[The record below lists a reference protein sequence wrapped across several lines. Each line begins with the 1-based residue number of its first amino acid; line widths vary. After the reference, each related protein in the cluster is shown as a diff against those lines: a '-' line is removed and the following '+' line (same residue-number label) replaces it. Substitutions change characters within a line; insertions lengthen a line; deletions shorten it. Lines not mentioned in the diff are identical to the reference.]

1 MNSSQ
6 IVSKKRVADHGEV
19 YTNLREINAM
29 LDLVDH
35 ETKRIDSRFL
45 EPACGH
51 GNFLIEV
58 LKRKI
63 EVIRNKF
70 SKSQLDFERNL
81 FLAVASIYGIDIQK
95 DNVVKCQERLLKY
108 IIETYKEIFK
118 NEIKKELLQTLEFI
132 LSRNILCGDA
142 LTLKTYDE
150 DLIGQPIV
158 FSDWTIITGSLVK
171 RKDFIFSDLIEQS
184 GHREM
189 PLFSDLDKDDEAFMP
204 EPIKDYQPIHFLEVK
219 NGYTS

>member
-19 YTNLREINAM
+19 YTNLLEINAM
-29 LDLVDH
+29 LDLVEH

-63 EVIRNKF
+63 EVIKNKF
-70 SKSQLDFERNL
+70 SKSQLDFDRNL
-81 FLAVASIYGIDIQK
+81 FLAVATIYGIDIQK
-95 DNVVKCQERLLKY
+95 DNVMKCQERLLEYVIKF
-108 IIETYKEIFK
+108 YKEVYK
-118 NEIKKELLQTLEFI
+118 NDIKKELLESIKFVLA
-132 LSRNILCGDA
+132 RNILCGDA
-142 LTLKTYDE
+142 LTLKTYEE

-171 RKDFIFSDLIEQS
+171 RKDFIFSDLIEKS

-189 PLFSDLDKDDEAFMP
+189 PLFSDLDDDDEAFIP
-204 EPIKDYQPIHFLEVK
+204 EPIKDYPPKHFLELH
-219 NGYTS
+219 ND

>member
-1 MNSSQ
+1 MNSNQ

-63 EVIRNKF
+63 EVIKNKF
-70 SKSQLDFERNL
+70 SKSQIDFDRNL
-81 FLAVASIYGIDIQK
+81 FLAVATIYGIDIQK
-95 DNVVKCQERLLKY
+95 DNVIKCQERLLEYVIKS
-108 IIETYKEIFK
+108 YKEVYK
-118 NEIKKELLQTLEFI
+118 NEIKKELLEATKFV

-142 LTLKTYDE
+142 LTLKTFEE
-150 DLIGQPIV
+150 DLIGKPII
-158 FSDWTIITGSLVK
+158 FSDWTIITEG
-171 RKDFIFSDLIEQS
+171 
-184 GHREM
+184 
-189 PLFSDLDKDDEAFMP
+189 
-204 EPIKDYQPIHFLEVK
+204 
-219 NGYTS
+219 

>member
-58 LKRKI
+58 LKRKV
-63 EVIRNKF
+63 EVIKNKF
-70 SKSQLDFERNL
+70 SKSQIDFERNL

-95 DNVVKCQERLLKY
+95 DNVIKCQERLFEY
-108 IIETYKEIFK
+108 IYTIYRDAFK
-118 NEIKKELLQTLEFI
+118 NNLKEELLNSI
-132 LSRNILCGDA
+132 KYVLSRNILCGDA
-142 LTLKTYDE
+142 LTLKTYEE

-171 RKDFIFSDLIEQS
+171 RKDFIFSDLI
-184 GHREM
+184 
-189 PLFSDLDKDDEAFMP
+189 
-204 EPIKDYQPIHFLEVK
+204 
-219 NGYTS
+219 

>member
-19 YTNLREINAM
+19 YTNLREINDM

-35 ETKRIDSRFL
+35 ETKRIDARFL

-63 EVIRNKF
+63 EVIKNKF
-70 SKSQLDFERNL
+70 SKSQIDFDRNL
-81 FLAVASIYGIDIQK
+81 FLAVATIYGIDIQK
-95 DNVVKCQERLLKY
+95 DNVIKCQERLLEYVIKS
-108 IIETYKEIFK
+108 YKEVYK
-118 NEIKKELLQTLEFI
+118 NEIKKELLEATKFV

-142 LTLKTYDE
+142 LTLKTFEE
-150 DLIGQPIV
+150 DLIGKPII
-158 FSDWTIITGSLVK
+158 FSDWAIITGGLVK
-171 RKDFIFSDLIEQS
+171 RKDFIFSDLIERS

-189 PLFSDLDKDDEAFMP
+189 PLFSDLDDDDEAFIP
-204 EPIKDYQPIHFLEVK
+204 EPIKDYPPIHFLEIK
-219 NGYTS
+219 DGYSN

>member
-58 LKRKI
+58 LKRKV
-63 EVIRNKF
+63 EVIKTRF
-70 SKSQLDFERNL
+70 SKSQIDFERNL

-95 DNVVKCQERLLKY
+95 DNVAKCQERLFEY
-108 IIETYKEIFK
+108 IATIYKDAFK
-118 NEIKKELLQTLEFI
+118 DNLKKELLDSI
-132 LSRNILCGDA
+132 KYVLSRNILCGDA
-142 LTLKTYDE
+142 LTLKTYED

-158 FSDWTIITGSLVK
+158 FSDWAIITGSLVK
-171 RKDFIFSDLIEQS
+171 RKDFIFSDLIERS
-184 GHREM
+184 THREM
-189 PLFSDLDKDDEAFMP
+189 PLFSDLDDEDEAFLP
-204 EPIKDYQPIHFLEVK
+204 QPIKDYPLLDFLSIS
-219 NGYTS
+219 NG

>member
-58 LKRKI
+58 LRRKVEDI
-63 EVIRNKF
+63 KTRF
-70 SKSQLDFERNL
+70 SKSQIDFERNL

-95 DNVVKCQERLLKY
+95 DNVAKCQERLFEY
-108 IIETYKEIFK
+108 IATIYKDAFK
-118 NEIKKELLQTLEFI
+118 DNLKKELLDSI
-132 LSRNILCGDA
+132 KYVLSRNILCGDA
-142 LTLKTYDE
+142 LTLKTYED

-171 RKDFIFSDLIEQS
+171 RKDFIF
-184 GHREM
+184 
-189 PLFSDLDKDDEAFMP
+189 
-204 EPIKDYQPIHFLEVK
+204 
-219 NGYTS
+219 

>member
-35 ETKRIDSRFL
+35 ETKRIDARFL

-58 LKRKI
+58 LKRKV
-63 EVIRNKF
+63 EVIKNKF
-70 SKSQLDFERNL
+70 SKSQIDFERNL

-95 DNVVKCQERLLKY
+95 DNVIKCQERLFEYINTIYREGFKDNLK
-108 IIETYKEIFK
+108 E
-118 NEIKKELLQTLEFI
+118 ELLNSI
-132 LSRNILCGDA
+132 KYVLSRNILCGDA
-142 LTLKTYDE
+142 LTLKTYEE

-171 RKDFIFSDLIEQS
+171 RKDFIFSDLIERS
-184 GHREM
+184 SHREM
-189 PLFSDLDKDDEAFMP
+189 PLFSDLDSNDEAFIP
-204 EPIKDYQPIHFLEVK
+204 EPIKDYPPQQILELQ
-219 NGYTS
+219 ND

>member
-58 LKRKI
+58 LKRKV
-63 EVIRNKF
+63 EVIKNKF
-70 SKSQLDFERNL
+70 SKSQIDFERNL

-95 DNVVKCQERLLKY
+95 DNVIKCQERLFEYIDAIYKDAFKDNRKEHLLNTIKY
-108 IIETYKEIFK
+108 V
-118 NEIKKELLQTLEFI
+118 

-142 LTLKTYDE
+142 LTLKTYEE

-158 FSDWTIITGSLVK
+158 FSDWTIITGNLVK
-171 RKDFIFSDLIEQS
+171 RKDFIFSDLIERS
-184 GHREM
+184 SHREM
-189 PLFSDLDKDDEAFMP
+189 PLFSDLDSNDEAFIP
-204 EPIKDYQPIHFLEVK
+204 EPVKDYPPQQLLELQ
-219 NGYTS
+219 ND

>member
-1 MNSSQ
+1 MNSNQ

-58 LKRKI
+58 LKRKV
-63 EVIRNKF
+63 EVIKNKF
-70 SKSQLDFERNL
+70 NKSQIDFERHL
-81 FLAVASIYGIDIQK
+81 FLTVASIYGIDIQK
-95 DNVVKCQERLLKY
+95 DNVIKCQERLFGYLDTIYRDAFKDNLK
-108 IIETYKEIFK
+108 E
-118 NEIKKELLQTLEFI
+118 ELLNSI
-132 LSRNILCGDA
+132 KYVLSRNILCGDA
-142 LTLKTYDE
+142 LTLKTYEE

-158 FSDWTIITGSLVK
+158 FSDWAIITGNLVK
-171 RKDFIFSDLIEQS
+171 RKDFIFSDLIERS
-184 GHREM
+184 SHREM
-189 PLFSDLDKDDEAFMP
+189 PLFSDLNDEDEAFLP
-204 EPIKDYQPIHFLEVK
+204 QPIKDYPLIDFLSISNE
-219 NGYTS
+219 

>member
-1 MNSSQ
+1 MNSNQ

-58 LKRKI
+58 LKRKVEFI
-63 EVIRNKF
+63 KNKF
-70 SKSQLDFERNL
+70 SKSQIDFDRNL

-95 DNVVKCQERLLKY
+95 DNVIKCQERLLKY
-108 IIETYKEIFK
+108 IIETYKETFK
-118 NEIKKELLQTLEFI
+118 SEIKKEFLKTLEFV

-142 LTLKTYDE
+142 LTLKTYEE

-171 RKDFIFSDLIEQS
+171 RKDFIFSDLIERS
-184 GHREM
+184 HHREM
-189 PLFSDLDKDDEAFMP
+189 PLFSDLDNNDKAFIP
-204 EPIKDYQPIHFLEVK
+204 EPIKDYSPIDFLELN
-219 NGYTS
+219 NG